1 MGKDSSCHAGGTG
14 GAGLVLESG
23 GPPGGGRGGPLRY
36 SRLETPGQGTL
47 AATVL
52 ELADSDTTQQARRQE
67 KRLVRSA
74 CGGAGSV
81 PGAAWR
87 QAAALAT
94 RHPRHTLTPSRTR
107 SLVSASAHL

>member
-1 MGKDSSCHAGGTG
+1 MQAWFLSREDP
-14 GAGLVLESG
+14 LEEGVAAHSG
-23 GPPGGGRGGPLRY
+23 ILAWRP
-36 SRLETPGQGTL
+36 PGQGTL